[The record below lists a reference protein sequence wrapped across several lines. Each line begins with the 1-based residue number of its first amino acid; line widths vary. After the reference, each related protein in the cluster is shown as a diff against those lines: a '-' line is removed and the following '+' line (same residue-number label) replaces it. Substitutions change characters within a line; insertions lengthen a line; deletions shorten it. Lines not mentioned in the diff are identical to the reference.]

1 MQTVSHCFFSLRNPF
16 FFVTLSDI
24 KQTRED
30 GEIPSRARRC
40 DQGRK
45 LQIYHCLKRW
55 EGVASRVIWKSEDLS
70 GVNSGQSPVGRGV
83 SMKAQDKNGIPE
95 HMHTYVR
102 GFLH

>member
-1 MQTVSHCFFSLRNPF
+1 MNAMQTAYDCFFSLRTVAFSIN
-16 FFVTLSDI
+16 LLHN

-45 LQIYHCLKRW
+45 LQIYHCLERR
-55 EGVASRVIWKSEDLS
+55 EGAASRMIWKSEDLS

-83 SMKAQDKNGIPE
+83 IIKAEDKNGIP
-95 HMHTYVR
+95 
-102 GFLH
+102 